1 MQKIRPLSRQTLEDK
16 EMRNIRY
23 NFLFVLGL
31 MFTLGLTTAF
41 AQNNRRPKNTGTL
54 TVKTTP
60 VAYPVKVNNQ
70 LLGMSGVDTPAEF
83 YLPPGMHQ
91 LVVEGPNGKNFSKEI
106 EIRKDVKNCVCLKIV
121 EEVTTRACPYNIR
134 LDGPE
139 RVIEGDL
146 ITFVSTN
153 SVTQGAIPV
162 NYNWTVSPG
171 NLNITSGLGTSSI
184 TVDTKGLGGQ
194 TITADLDVND
204 GVYDAACRQ
213 KISVPTIVER
223 LPEPPKPRRFDEF
236 ESSAF
241 DDDKARLDAFA
252 IELQNNPDSQ
262 GYIIMY
268 QGTDKASER
277 TRKVE
282 VLSKRTLDYLVKS
295 RGIDPRRIQIVN
307 WGTKAKTTYDLWI
320 IPPGAMPPVPQ

>member
-1 MQKIRPLSRQTLEDK
+1 
-16 EMRNIRY
+16 MRNIRY
-23 NFLFVLGL
+23 NFLFVFGL
-31 MFTLGLTTAF
+31 MLTFGLTTAAF
-41 AQNNRRPKNTGTL
+41 AQNAGRPRNTGTL

-70 LLGMSGVDTPAEF
+70 LLGMSGVNTPAEF

-106 EIRKDVKNCVCLKIV
+106 DIRKDVKNCVCLKIV
-121 EEVTTRACPYNIR
+121 EEVSTKACPYNIR
-134 LDGPE
+134 VDGPE
-139 RVIEGDL
+139 RVMEGDL
-146 ITFVSTN
+146 ITFASTN
-153 SVTQGAIPV
+153 LVTTAGAIPV

-171 NLNITSGLGTSSI
+171 NLNITNGLGTSSI

-213 KISVPTIVER
+213 RISVPTIIER
-223 LPEPPKPRRFDEF
+223 LPEPPEPRRFDEF
-236 ESSAF
+236 ESSSF

-277 TRKVE
+277 TGKAE
-282 VLSKRTLDYLVKS
+282 VLSKRTLDYLVKT
-295 RGIDPRRIQIVN
+295 RGIDPRRIVITN
-307 WGTKAKTTYDLWI
+307 WGTRPKTTYDLWVI
-320 IPPGAMPPVPQ
+320 QPGAKPPVPQ